1 MDDLIPEIHSEE
13 VLNPRLEKD
22 LIIFTKIYQNLLT
35 PQISIKSLSLA
46 KRLFL
51 PIKM

>member
-22 LIIFTKIYQNLLT
+22 LIIVRKIVSVAT
-35 PQISIKSLSLA
+35 
-46 KRLFL
+46 
-51 PIKM
+51 